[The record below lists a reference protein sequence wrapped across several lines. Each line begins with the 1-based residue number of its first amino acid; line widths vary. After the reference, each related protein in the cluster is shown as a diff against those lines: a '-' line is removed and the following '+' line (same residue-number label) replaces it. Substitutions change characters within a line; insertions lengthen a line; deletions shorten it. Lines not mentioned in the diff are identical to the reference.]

1 MFILENSL
9 MDLFY
14 IKLHKIC
21 LFFRELKPNNFLRQE
36 KSTQVLDA
44 NSKKFKFAINFL
56 VTYYRLYLTI

>member
-21 LFFRELKPNNFLRQE
+21 LFFRELRPNNFLRQE
-36 KSTQVLDA
+36 KSLQVLDT
-44 NSKKFKFAINFL
+44 NSNKVQICYKFSRNIL
-56 VTYYRLYLTI
+56 